1 MRCGLADLAR
11 LFCFLRRTRAN
22 RDRTPEP
29 ESSRAKVAPTPGAQQ
44 SEDREWEERYSELEA
59 SEKSRA
65 KSASTDDDADVD
77 YPCPLRMW
85 LYKQRFLYDNNF
97 LDRDR
102 VDKLQAL
109 GVFRDKPL
117 GTPSPESGTA
127 STLSATDYGDEAAV
141 DASYEEPSRIGTS
154 STISATDYGGDEG
167 EEKNRFE
174 S

>member
-1 MRCGLADLAR
+1 MRCELADLAR
-11 LFCFLRRTRAN
+11 LFCFLRSARAN

-29 ESSRAKVAPTPGAQQ
+29 ESSRAKVAPTPGAQPP
-44 SEDREWEERYSELEA
+44 EDREWEERYSELEA

-65 KSASTDDDADVD
+65 KSAVDDADVE

-109 GVFRDKPL
+109 GVFRDKPM
-117 GTPSPESGTA
+117 GTPS
-127 STLSATDYGDEAAV
+127 AV

-154 STISATDYGGDEG
+154 STISATDYGEDEG
-167 EEKNRFE
+167 EEKNRVE

>member
-65 KSASTDDDADVD
+65 KSTSTDDDADVE

-102 VDKLQAL
+102 VDRLQAL
-109 GVFRDKPL
+109 GVFRDKPM
-117 GTPSPESGTA
+117 GTPS
-127 STLSATDYGDEAAV
+127 AV
-141 DASYEEPSRIGTS
+141 DASYEEPFRIGTS
-154 STISATDYGGDEG
+154 STISATDYGEDEG
-167 EEKNRFE
+167 EEKNRVE